1 MFRGSQ
7 IQITTIR
14 CDYFGRGLFDI
25 DRIDLAREIL
35 DLIPARKLVI
45 TTAYDYHAL
54 TREAESV
61 GISKDKVLLKPF
73 MLSKL
78 WSAVMDN

>member
-1 MFRGSQ
+1 V
-7 IQITTIR
+7 IILDT
-14 CDYFGRGLFDI
+14 DLFDI

-35 DLIPARKLVI
+35 DLIPAQKLVI
-45 TTAYDYHAL
+45 TTAYDSHAL